1 MFVLHI
7 PSWYPDDSKP
17 FTGNFIERHIEAI
30 ALKIPSVTL
39 KVVETNQRT
48 VTRTVEEVSPNNTVC
63 TYYVTRKRSLL
74 GRLFNKFLFGYY
86 YIRGGQFIEQQF
98 GKPSLLHLHVAFPRG
113 SVAVQFK
120 KKWKVPLLLT
130 EHWSGYHARNY
141 PLLPLKVK
149 KELHKTWSHIDGITT
164 VSEYLLNEI
173 QERFPV
179 SQSAI
184 IYNVVDH
191 HLFQPQPVSFPPI
204 KLIHISTLDE
214 DAKNFQGILEA
225 VLEIRKKRNDF
236 VLNIVSEFVKPQYEQ
251 WVVDHQLSDTVY
263 FLGSKS
269 SEEVAELLAQHH
281 FLILYSNYENQP
293 CVISEA
299 FSCGKPVLSSDVGGI
314 PEIISPDRGVIIAPQ
329 KTELLIAALEQFM
342 DNFNRYN
349 AENIREY
356 AINHFSK
363 EVIAEKFWQFYQKFT
378 IFSQRDKKCRTQ

>member
-7 PSWYPDDSKP
+7 PSWYTDDTKP
-17 FTGNFIERHIEAI
+17 FHGNFIERHIEAI
-30 ALKIPSVTL
+30 ALKTPSVTL

-48 VTRTVEEVSPNNTVC
+48 VPLTVEELSPNNTLC
-63 TYYVTRKRSLL
+63 TYYVKRRRTLL
-74 GRLFNKFLFGYY
+74 GRLLNKFLFRYY

-98 GKPSLLHLHVAFPRG
+98 GIPSLIHLHVAFPRG
-113 SVAVQFK
+113 SVAVQYK
-120 KKWKVPLLLT
+120 KRWKVPLLLT
-130 EHWSGYHARNY
+130 EHWSVYHERNY
-141 PLLPLKVK
+141 PSSPLKVK
-149 KELHKTWSHIDGITT
+149 RELKKIWAYVDGVTT

-173 QERFPV
+173 RQRFSV
-179 SQSAI
+179 SQSAV

-225 VLEIRKKRNDF
+225 VSEVRKKGNDF
-236 VLNIVSEFVKPQYEQ
+236 VLNVVSEFVKPQYEQ

-314 PEIISPDRGVIIAPQ
+314 PEIISPDRGVIIAPEQ
-329 KTELLIAALEQFM
+329 TELLIAALEQFM
-342 DNFNRYN
+342 DNFDTYN

>member
-7 PSWYPDDSKP
+7 PSWYTDDTKP
-17 FTGNFIERHIEAI
+17 FHGNFIERHIEAI
-30 ALKIPSVTL
+30 ALKTPSVTL
-39 KVVETNQRT
+39 KVVEINQRT
-48 VTRTVEEVSPNNTVC
+48 VPLTVEELSPNNTLC
-63 TYYVTRKRSLL
+63 TYYVKRRRTLL
-74 GRLFNKFLFGYY
+74 GRLLNKFLFRYY

-98 GKPSLLHLHVAFPRG
+98 GIPSLIHLHVAFPRG
-113 SVAVQFK
+113 NVAVQYK
-120 KKWKVPLLLT
+120 KRWKVPLLLT
-130 EHWSGYHARNY
+130 EHWSVYHERNY
-141 PLLPLKVK
+141 PSSPPKVK
-149 KELHKTWSHIDGITT
+149 KELKKTWAHVDGITT

-173 QERFPV
+173 RQRFPV
-179 SQSAI
+179 SQSAV

-191 HLFQPQPVSFPPI
+191 HLFQPQPVSYPPI

-225 VLEIRKKRNDF
+225 IGEIRKKRNDF
-236 VLNIVSEFVKPQYEQ
+236 VLNVVSEFVKPQYEQ
-251 WVVDHQLSDTVY
+251 WVVDHQLSDTVH

-342 DNFNRYN
+342 DNFDTYN
-349 AENIREY
+349 AENIRKY